1 VSSDTVRIIPLG
13 GVGEMGKNCILVETD
28 EDAILVDLGLMFPD
42 EEMLGVDLVIPDISY
57 VRDHADR
64 LRAVF
69 ITHGH
74 EDHIGALPYLLGDIL
89 GVPIYATRL
98 THGLI
103 SARLKEHRL
112 LDVADLRI
120 FAPGETIRAGVFSVT
135 PYAVTHSIPDAVG
148 LAIDTPV
155 GLIVHS
161 GDFKFDP
168 TPIFGEP
175 IDREVLA
182 ALGRRGVLVLLSDCV
197 RVEKLGHTPSERVV
211 GEAFDALVRGC
222 AGRVIIAT
230 FASNISRVRQAIDV
244 AGRYGRKA
252 ALVGRSMAN
261 NVRVATD
268 LGYFESDGTLVRVDV
283 ARRLPPQEV
292 LLVTTGSQGEPSA
305 ALSRI
310 ANSDHRQIQIIPG
323 DTVIISATPIPGN
336 EETVAHT
343 IDNLMRLG
351 AEVIYEPLAS
361 VHVSGHASQDELRLL
376 VDLLHPR
383 YCVPIHG
390 EFRHMVLYRKLC
402 GRAGVPIERVPLID
416 VGDVLELSRD
426 GVRVAGQVPVSS
438 VLVDGVTVGGTTDVV
453 LRDRRHLARDGV
465 VIAVLAVDRMTGELL
480 SGPEIVARGI
490 VELPNGEAVFAAAQ
504 ERVRKVLERSM
515 SAETEYG
522 FLVQKVRETLG
533 EFIYQQLHSHP
544 MILPVI
550 TEV

>member
-1 VSSDTVRIIPLG
+1 LSSDTVRVIPLG
-13 GVGEMGKNCILVETD
+13 GVAEMGKNCILVETD
-28 EDAILVDLGLMFPD
+28 EDSILVDAGLMFPD
-42 EEMLGVDLVIPDISY
+42 EEMLGVDLVIPDLSY
-57 VRDHADR
+57 LRDHLDR
-64 LRAVF
+64 LRGVF

-74 EDHIGALPYLLGDIL
+74 EDHIGALPYLLGDFL

-103 SARLKEHRL
+103 SAKLKEHRL

-120 FAPGETIRAGVFSVT
+120 YAPGESVRAGAFTVT

-148 LAIDTPV
+148 LAIDTPA

-182 ALGRRGVLVLLSDCV
+182 ALGRRGVLALLSDCV
-197 RVEKLGHTPSERVV
+197 RVEKPGHTPSERVV
-211 GEAFDALVRGC
+211 GEALDALVQGC
-222 AGRVIIAT
+222 PGRVIVAT
-230 FASNISRVRQAIDV
+230 FASNISRVQQAVDV

-252 ALVGRSMAN
+252 ALVGRSMALN
-261 NVRVATD
+261 CRVAAD
-268 LGYFESDGTLVRVDV
+268 LGYFDSGDTLVRVEI
-283 ARRLPPQEV
+283 ARRLPPNEV
-292 LLVTTGSQGEPSA
+292 MLVTTGSQGEPSA

-310 ANSDHRQIQIIPG
+310 ANSDHKQIQIIPG

-376 VDLLHPR
+376 VDLLQPR

-390 EFRHMVLYRKLC
+390 EFRHMVLYQKVC
-402 GRAGVPIERVPLID
+402 ARAGVPADRVPLID
-416 VGDVLELSRD
+416 VGDVLEFGPTGMCL
-426 GVRVAGQVPVSS
+426 AGHVPVSS
-438 VLVDGVTVGGTTDVV
+438 VLVDGVTVGAATDVV

-465 VIAVLAVDRMTGELL
+465 VIAVMAIDRMTGELL
-480 SGPEIVARGI
+480 SGPEIVARGT
-490 VELPNGEAVFAAAQ
+490 VELPNAAEVFAAAQ
-504 ERVRKVLERSM
+504 EKIRKVLSRSAV
-515 SAETEYG
+515 AEAEYG

-533 EFIYQQLHSHP
+533 EVIYQQLHSHP

-550 TEV
+550 TEI